1 VKDCWVPKMNGE
13 EWFNHMS
20 LWFFI
25 KHDYFESPT
34 KGTLWQAHCAK
45 APYFKQDLLAWKDLF
60 KKVVAIDF
68 FCHNNNSWT
77 MWWLTSMWGLTI
89 LYVGMFEFVKHWLYI
104 MDSREVEP
112 FSYMLIVDWFHVID
126 YVTLEII
133 IRHSRNKFSE

>member
-1 VKDCWVPKMNGE
+1 MIQSHELVIFYKTWLFWITNKRHTLTSTLCKS
-13 EWFNHMS
+13 S
-20 LWFFI
+20 LFQARSFGMKRLI
-25 KHDYFESPT
+25 QES
-34 KGTLWQAHCAK
+34 GSNW
-45 APYFKQDLLAWKDLF
+45 
-60 KKVVAIDF
+60 F